1 MIRLNYQC
9 GLRVFCVSVVTTVN
23 VGYIITLI
31 MINIKTK
38 LKKLILDSFEIY
50 LMK

>member
-23 VGYIITLI
+23 VGYIITLRPVSATLFLGKHKYI
-31 MINIKTK
+31 
-38 LKKLILDSFEIY
+38 
-50 LMK
+50 